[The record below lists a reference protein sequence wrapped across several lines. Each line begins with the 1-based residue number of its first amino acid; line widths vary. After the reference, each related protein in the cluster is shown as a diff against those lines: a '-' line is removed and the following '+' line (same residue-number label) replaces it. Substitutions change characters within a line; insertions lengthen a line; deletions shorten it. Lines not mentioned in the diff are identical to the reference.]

1 MDGITNLM
9 VNLIPIPATQANIP
23 VIILDR
29 PLAPM
34 PIPFKNHRTD
44 TRPIRIEPFIT
55 MGTRPRH
62 NASTKTGLAGA
73 EQENTPKGK
82 HPSRKSSQINQPKCS
97 GRESNPHTLQVA
109 HFECAAS
116 TIPPPKQKN
125 KHPTLHPQQEHG
137 TLVQPPESHK
147 EPMASSQWLF
157 TASHGAR
164 MLRESN
170 PRTPLGIATLARW
183 CNKPLC
189 QASKSKSRRSDSGD
203 CSRRLGGS
211 AKTRAA
217 TRRLR
222 RPFPQPVGRLST
234 ACWTRTNIDGFG
246 DRNATGCTNAIY
258 PT

>member
-1 MDGITNLM
+1 MMPTTQYPQILRTIIIMDGITNLM
-9 VNLIPIPATQANIP
+9 VNLIPIPSAQANIP

-97 GRESNPHTLQVA
+97 GRDSNPHTLQVA

-125 KHPTLHPQQEHG
+125 KRPTLHPQQEHG

-170 PRTPLGIATLARW
+170 PRTVPGRHL
-183 CNKPLC
+183 
-189 QASKSKSRRSDSGD
+189 SKVV
-203 CSRRLGGS
+203 
-211 AKTRAA
+211 
-217 TRRLR
+217 
-222 RPFPQPVGRLST
+222 Q
-234 ACWTRTNIDGFG
+234 
-246 DRNATGCTNAIY
+246 
-258 PT
+258 

>member
-1 MDGITNLM
+1 MMPTTQHPQILRTIIIMDGITNLM
-9 VNLIPIPATQANIP
+9 VNLIPIPSAQANIP

-34 PIPFKNHRTD
+34 PIPFKNRRTD

-82 HPSRKSSQINQPKCS
+82 HLSRKSSQINQPKCS

-125 KHPTLHPQQEHG
+125 KRPTLHPQQEHG

-147 EPMASSQWLF
+147 EPMASPQWLF

-170 PRTPLGIATLARW
+170 PRTVPGRHL
-183 CNKPLC
+183 
-189 QASKSKSRRSDSGD
+189 SKVV
-203 CSRRLGGS
+203 
-211 AKTRAA
+211 
-217 TRRLR
+217 
-222 RPFPQPVGRLST
+222 Q
-234 ACWTRTNIDGFG
+234 
-246 DRNATGCTNAIY
+246 
-258 PT
+258 

>member
-1 MDGITNLM
+1 MNITPHVTN
-9 VNLIPIPATQANIP
+9 
-23 VIILDR
+23 R
-29 PLAPM
+29 PLAAM
-34 PIPFKNHRTD
+34 PITIQHNQARPL
-44 TRPIRIEPFIT
+44 PIRIEPLLT

-125 KHPTLHPQQEHG
+125 KRPTLHPQQEHG

-157 TASHGAR
+157 TASHGVR

-170 PRTPLGIATLARW
+170 PRTPHGIATLARW
-183 CNKPLC
+183 CNQPLC
-189 QASKSKSRRSDSGD
+189 QASKSKSRRNGSGD

-211 AKTRAA
+211 AETRAA

-246 DRNATGCTNAIY
+246 DRHATGCTNAICGWSH
-258 PT
+258 P

>member
-1 MDGITNLM
+1 MSRTGHWQQCPSRSNTTKRVLSQSGLNRFLRWELDH
-9 VNLIPIPATQANIP
+9 AT
-23 VIILDR
+23 
-29 PLAPM
+29 M
-34 PIPFKNHRTD
+34 PPQ
-44 TRPIRIEPFIT
+44 
-55 MGTRPRH
+55 
-62 NASTKTGLAGA
+62 KTGLAGA

-125 KHPTLHPQQEHG
+125 KRPTLHPQQEHG

-157 TASHGAR
+157 TASHGVR

-183 CNKPLC
+183 CIQPLC
-189 QASKSKSRRSDSGD
+189 QASKMQEPPQ
-203 CSRRLGGS
+203 
-211 AKTRAA
+211 
-217 TRRLR
+217 RLR
-222 RPFPQPVGRLST
+222 RLFPQ
-234 ACWTRTNIDGFG
+234 TR
-246 DRNATGCTNAIY
+246 RVS
-258 PT
+258 

>member
-1 MDGITNLM
+1 MTQSPQVIQRIIITDTITTLM
-9 VNLIPIPATQANIP
+9 VNLIRGSATRVNITP
-23 VIILDR
+23 HVTNR
-29 PLAPM
+29 PLAAM
-34 PIPFKNHRTD
+34 PITLQHNQARPL
-44 TRPIRIEPFIT
+44 PIRIEPLLT

-125 KHPTLHPQQEHG
+125 KRPTLHPQQEHG

-170 PRTPLGIATLARW
+170 PRTVPGRHLSEVVHSATLPSIQNA
-183 CNKPLC
+183 
-189 QASKSKSRRSDSGD
+189 
-203 CSRRLGGS
+203 
-211 AKTRAA
+211 RAA
-217 TRRLR
+217 A
-222 RPFPQPVGRLST
+222 T
-234 ACWTRTNIDGFG
+234 AQETVPAD
-246 DRNATGCTNAIY
+246 
-258 PT
+258 

>member
-1 MDGITNLM
+1 MLS
-9 VNLIPIPATQANIP
+9 
-23 VIILDR
+23 R
-29 PLAPM
+29 
-34 PIPFKNHRTD
+34 K
-44 TRPIRIEPFIT
+44 TRQR
-55 MGTRPRH
+55 
-62 NASTKTGLAGA
+62 
-73 EQENTPKGK
+73 GK

-125 KHPTLHPQQEHG
+125 KRPTLHPQQEHG

-189 QASKSKSRRSDSGD
+189 QASKSKSRHGDSGD

-246 DRNATGCTNAIY
+246 DRNATGCTNAICGWSH
-258 PT
+258 P

>member
-1 MDGITNLM
+1 MTQSPQVIQRIIITDTITTLM
-9 VNLIPIPATQANIP
+9 VNLIRGSATRVNITP
-23 VIILDR
+23 HVTNR
-29 PLAPM
+29 PLAAM
-34 PIPFKNHRTD
+34 PITLQHNQARPL
-44 TRPIRIEPFIT
+44 PIRVEPLLT

-125 KHPTLHPQQEHG
+125 KRPTLHPQQEHG

-189 QASKSKSRRSDSGD
+189 QASKMQEPPQ
-203 CSRRLGGS
+203 
-211 AKTRAA
+211 
-217 TRRLR
+217 RLR
-222 RPFPQPVGRLST
+222 RLFPQ
-234 ACWTRTNIDGFG
+234 TR
-246 DRNATGCTNAIY
+246 RVS
-258 PT
+258 

>member
-1 MDGITNLM
+1 MLLPPTPTLRTTNLSRLTLGLPLMMPTTQHPQILRTIIIMDGITNLM
-9 VNLIPIPATQANIP
+9 VNLIPIPSAQANIP

-97 GRESNPHTLQVA
+97 GRDSNPHTLQVA

-125 KHPTLHPQQEHG
+125 KRPTLHPQQEHG

-170 PRTPLGIATLARW
+170 PRTVPGRHL
-183 CNKPLC
+183 
-189 QASKSKSRRSDSGD
+189 SKVV
-203 CSRRLGGS
+203 
-211 AKTRAA
+211 
-217 TRRLR
+217 
-222 RPFPQPVGRLST
+222 Q
-234 ACWTRTNIDGFG
+234 
-246 DRNATGCTNAIY
+246 
-258 PT
+258 

>member
-1 MDGITNLM
+1 MMPMTQSPQVIQRIIITDTITTLM
-9 VNLIPIPATQANIP
+9 VNLIRRSATQVNITP
-23 VIILDR
+23 HVTNR
-29 PLAPM
+29 PLAAM
-34 PIPFKNHRTD
+34 PITLQHNQARPL
-44 TRPIRIEPFIT
+44 PIRIEPLLT
-55 MGTRPRH
+55 MGTRPHH

-97 GRESNPHTLQVA
+97 GRDSNPHTLQVA

-125 KHPTLHPQQEHG
+125 KRPTLHPQQEHG

-170 PRTPLGIATLARW
+170 PRTVPGRHL
-183 CNKPLC
+183 
-189 QASKSKSRRSDSGD
+189 SKVV
-203 CSRRLGGS
+203 
-211 AKTRAA
+211 
-217 TRRLR
+217 
-222 RPFPQPVGRLST
+222 Q
-234 ACWTRTNIDGFG
+234 
-246 DRNATGCTNAIY
+246 
-258 PT
+258 